1 MGGLGSMNAVHM
13 DKHGPPDVLSI
24 RKCEIPSPTE
34 YDILIKVH
42 YAGVN
47 KPDALQRAGLYNPPL
62 DANPLLGLEVSGE
75 VVFLGKKVK
84 RWNLG
89 DLVTA
94 LVPGGGYAEY
104 VVTNENHAL
113 RVPNGLNMNEAAA
126 LCETFFTVWT
136 NVFLR
141 GNLKVGEKFLV
152 HGGSSGIG
160 TTAIQLAK
168 AFGAE
173 VYTTAGSK
181 EKCAVCKKLGAMLAV
196 NYKTENFVEVIENEI
211 GKAKINLI
219 LDMVGGDYTEKNLS
233 LLAEEGRLVFIGFL
247 GGHKATVNFTRV
259 MIKRLL
265 ITGSTLRPQSIEKK
279 TEIAQ
284 ALIKKVWPLIDIG
297 EIRPIIDSTYEI
309 DNVIDAHKKLEKS
322 EHIGKITLKVLA

>member
-1 MGGLGSMNAVHM
+1 MNEVNSMKAVHM
-13 DKHGPPDVLSI
+13 DEHGSPDVLTI
-24 RKCEIPSPTE
+24 RRCQIPVPYGE
-34 YDILIKVH
+34 EVLIKVH

-47 KPDALQRAGLYNPPL
+47 KPDALQRAGLYNPPA

-75 VVFLGKKVK
+75 IVSVGEKVK
-84 RWNLG
+84 KWGIG

-104 VVTNENHAL
+104 ALTNENHAL
-113 RVPNGLNMNEAAA
+113 PVPHGLNMNQAAA

-141 GNLKVGEKFLV
+141 GNLKAGEKFLV

-173 VYTTAGSK
+173 IYTTAGS
-181 EKCAVCKKLGAMLAV
+181 ELKCASCRKLGARLAV
-196 NYKTENFVEVIENEI
+196 NYKTQNFVDIIKKEI

-233 LLAEEGRLVFIGFL
+233 LLAEEGRLVLIGFL
-247 GGHKATVNFTRV
+247 GGHDAKVNFTRV
-259 MIKRLL
+259 MMKRLS
-265 ITGSTLRPQSIEKK
+265 ITGSTLRAQSIQNK
-279 TEIAQ
+279 TIIAQ
-284 ALIKKVWPLIDIG
+284 DLLEKVWPLINAG
-297 EIRPIIDSTYEI
+297 EVKPVIDSTFQI
-309 DNVIDAHKKLEKS
+309 DDVIEAHKRLEAS
-322 EHIGKITLKVLA
+322 QHIGKITLKLMN